1 MLAGMAEL
9 KLFLEKSKY
18 VANGG
23 EPRVPPQA
31 SWNEVQD
38 TQTRKTEYRSFKGRL
53 QMVLREI

>member
-31 SWNEVQD
+31 SWNEV
-38 TQTRKTEYRSFKGRL
+38 
-53 QMVLREI
+53 